1 MSLTSTQL
9 NSQDFPTGSS
19 PSNSK
24 PVSKGKPVTSVTST
38 SKFVLLPL
46 ASNKIGPFNAALSV
60 VPGASEQKSKL
71 IGEMLIKVS
80 ATISTS
86 TCCTPS
92 KFSTKTS
99 FILTSSMNASDSSIH
114 PSTSISNAITLA
126 FGNAVF
132 HPAKALWP
140 SSKTESPQG
149 PGGPELSQAKAP
161 LSTIP
166 LSPKVLTLTVG

>member
-46 ASNKIGPFNAALSV
+46 ASNSIGPFTAGLSD
-60 VPGASEQKSKL
+60 VPGILDPKL
-71 IGEMLIKVS
+71 RFIGEMLTRVS

-86 TCCTPS
+86 TSCSPS

-99 FILTSSMNASDSSIH
+99 FILTSSRNASDSSIQ

-132 HPAKALWP
+132 HPARDLWP
-140 SSKTESPQG
+140 ASKTVSPQG

-166 LSPKVLTLTVG
+166 LSPKVLTLPTG